1 MSNLKNLN
9 NGRPYM
15 RTRLIEATREHL
27 SSHIKK
33 HVMNVEVMLTNPI
46 AIPEHTDIMDAIEK
60 ELAHISEYHDKLE
73 VLEHYFRDE

>member
-1 MSNLKNLN
+1 MANLKNLN

-27 SSHIKK
+27 ASHIRK
-33 HVMNVEVMLTNPI
+33 HVMNVEVMLANPI
-46 AIPEHTDIMDAIEK
+46 GIPEHTDIMAAIEN

-73 VLEHYFRDE
+73 ALEHYFKDE

>member
-1 MSNLKNLN
+1 MANLKNLN

-27 SSHIKK
+27 ASHIQK
-33 HVMNVEVMLTNPI
+33 HVVNLEVILANPI
-46 AIPEHTDIMDAIEK
+46 AIPEHTDIMAAIEN

-73 VLEHYFRDE
+73 ALEHYFKDE

>member
-1 MSNLKNLN
+1 MANLKNLN

-27 SSHIKK
+27 ASHIQK
-33 HVMNVEVMLTNPI
+33 HVVNLEVILANPI
-46 AIPEHTDIMDAIEK
+46 AIPEHTDIMAAIEN

-73 VLEHYFRDE
+73 VLEHYF

>member
-1 MSNLKNLN
+1 MANLKNLN

-27 SSHIKK
+27 ASHIQK
-33 HVMNVEVMLTNPI
+33 HVVNLEVILANPI
-46 AIPEHTDIMDAIEK
+46 AIPEHTDIMAAIEN

-73 VLEHYFRDE
+73 VLEHYFKDE

>member
-1 MSNLKNLN
+1 MANLKNLN

-27 SSHIKK
+27 ASHIRK
-33 HVMNVEVMLTNPI
+33 HVMNVEVMLANPI
-46 AIPEHTDIMDAIEK
+46 GIPEHTDIMAAIEN